1 MSDAYGGEQVTKAAA
16 NPIRAL
22 YLKSMPDQHIMGH
35 ALATP
40 NHKDL
45 REKVKWGSTQKT
57 LPEYPLPRFR
67 SEVDPAR
74 AAVFFV

>member
-1 MSDAYGGEQVTKAAA
+1 MTKAAA

-74 AAVFFV
+74 AAVFWV